1 MQKVVLCS
9 NNFPSTIADQTEIS
23 YQVTVCR
30 KIYDMYGMYL
40 SSMRWDMYRIKYE
53 WICWKWW

>member
-1 MQKVVLCS
+1 MQKVVCS

-30 KIYDMYGMYL
+30 KFYDMYGM
-40 SSMRWDMYRIKYE
+40 
-53 WICWKWW
+53 